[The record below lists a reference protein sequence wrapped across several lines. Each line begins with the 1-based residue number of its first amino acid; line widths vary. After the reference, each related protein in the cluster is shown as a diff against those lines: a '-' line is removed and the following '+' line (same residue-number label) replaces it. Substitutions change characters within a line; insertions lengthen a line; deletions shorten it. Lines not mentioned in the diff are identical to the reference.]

1 MKKNKN
7 VAVLANTHYIDKKQV
22 GENVSVTLPSI
33 EWLTQQIKGTGNI
46 DIPLVGL
53 TDALDCNV
61 TTDGT
66 SSTETGKYIK
76 PGVRSHEFR
85 WVKSVVK
92 PNGVA
97 EEIGCKAFLKMMSK
111 NIPEI
116 ASEVQE
122 AQESSFDYSVLRY
135 SYYENGK
142 QIFLLD
148 KLTGDCIIDGVNYG
162 NRLKKFL

>member
-7 VAVLANTHYIDKKQV
+7 VAVLADTHYIDKRLV
-22 GENVSVTLPSI
+22 AENVSVTLPSV

-46 DIPLVGL
+46 DVPLVGL
-53 TDALDCNV
+53 TDALDANV

-66 SSTETGKYIK
+66 STDTTNFIK
-76 PGVRSHEFR
+76 PGVRKHEFR
-85 WVKSVVK
+85 WVKKVVK
-92 PNGVA
+92 TNGVS
-97 EEIGCKAFLKMMSK
+97 EDIGCKAFLNMASK

-116 ASEVQE
+116 AVEPQE
-122 AQESSFDYSVLRY
+122 AGESSYDYSVFRY

-148 KLTGDCIIDGVNYG
+148 KLTGDCIINGVNYG
-162 NRLKKFL
+162 NKLKKFL